1 MLKGNMDKRILELA
15 LEALVSR
22 RNAIEAEIAEIR
34 AELEGRAPSVGPSSK
49 AASVTRRRRPRTAA
63 ERKAQSQRMKAY
75 WANRRA
81 EAAKK
86 AAAATTTVKRPKAG
100 K

>member
-1 MLKGNMDKRILELA
+1 MDKRILELA
-15 LEALVSR
+15 LETLVSR

-34 AELEGRAPSVGPSSK
+34 AELEGRPPSVGPSSK

-75 WANRRA
+75 WAKRRA

-86 AAAATTTVKRPKAG
+86 AAAATTAVKRPKAG